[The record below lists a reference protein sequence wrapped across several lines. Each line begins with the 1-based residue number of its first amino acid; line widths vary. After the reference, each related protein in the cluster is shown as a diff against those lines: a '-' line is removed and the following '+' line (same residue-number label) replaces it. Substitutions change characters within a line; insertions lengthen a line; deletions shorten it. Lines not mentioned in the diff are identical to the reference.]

1 MFCRVIATE
10 SYPITIYH
18 YLTMID
24 IVSYTYDNMIENILK
39 SLSFDEDEVK
49 TYLYL
54 LERGP
59 LTAGALAKS
68 LGVPRSS
75 IYGFLKRLAGDNLV
89 VESQKSGIKI
99 FSAELPEKINLL
111 FSQKMEIL
119 QKAQD
124 DYIKILPELKSK
136 KGEKYQTPKFQ
147 VFEGA
152 EELKNALKDMLL
164 YRDIKT
170 QAYWPQ
176 KKMVEILGG
185 EFFRY
190 HNQERIKNNISV
202 HAIWPQ
208 HQKVE
213 VKNHP
218 YFGSGKEFLREIRIT
233 PPGIDFHMGYWIY
246 GNKIVFIS
254 STQESFGFIVQSQ
267 EMAQMLKTQFE
278 ILWQISR
285 PLLDKSRK
293 FN

>member
-1 MFCRVIATE
+1 MT
-10 SYPITIYH
+10 
-18 YLTMID
+18 

-39 SLSFDEDEVK
+39 SLDFDEYEIK
-49 TYLYL
+49 SYLYL
-54 LERGP
+54 LEKGS
-59 LTAGALAKS
+59 LTAGALAKG

-75 IYGFLKRLAGDNLV
+75 LYGFLKRLSGDNLV
-89 VESQKSGIKI
+89 AESQRNGVKI
-99 FSAELPEKINLL
+99 FSAEPPEKINLL
-111 FSQKMEIL
+111 FGQKMEAL
-119 QKAQD
+119 QKAQN

-164 YRDIKT
+164 YRNMET
-170 QAYWPQ
+170 QAFWPQ
-176 KKMVEILGG
+176 KKMVEVLGG
-185 EFFRY
+185 EFMRY
-190 HNQERIKNNISV
+190 HNKERIKNNLSV
-202 HAIWPQ
+202 RAIWPQ

-213 VKNHP
+213 IKSHP
-218 YFGSGKEFLREIRIT
+218 YFGSGGKFLREIRIA

-254 STQESFGFIVQSQ
+254 STRESFGFIIQSQ

-285 PLLDKSRK
+285 PLSTKKQDTEGFLRELE
-293 FN
+293 N

>member
-1 MFCRVIATE
+1 
-10 SYPITIYH
+10 
-18 YLTMID
+18 
-24 IVSYTYDNMIENILK
+24 MIENILK
-39 SLSFDEDEVK
+39 SLDFDEHEVGS
-49 TYLYL
+49 YLCL
-54 LERGP
+54 LEKGP

-75 IYGFLKRLAGDNLV
+75 LYGFLKRLSIENLV
-89 VESQKSGIKI
+89 VESQKNGIKM
-99 FSAELPEKINLL
+99 FVAEPPEKINLL
-111 FSQKMEIL
+111 FGQKMELL

-124 DYIKILPELKSK
+124 DYLKILPELKSK
-136 KGEKYQTPKFQ
+136 KGDKYEAPKFQ

-164 YRDIKT
+164 YRNMET

-176 KKMVEILGG
+176 KKMVEVLSG

-190 HNQERIKNNISV
+190 HNKERIKNNISV
-202 HAIWPQ
+202 RAIWPK
-208 HQKVE
+208 HQKVG

-218 YFGSGKEFLREIRIT
+218 YFGTGSEFLREIRIT

-254 STQESFGFIVQSQ
+254 STRESFGFIIQSQ
-267 EMAQMLKTQFE
+267 EMVQMLKTQFE

-285 PLLDKSRK
+285 SL
-293 FN
+293 